1 MQFHRVHIDFNLSLV
16 KLAVQFAESACRKGR
31 SRSRDRAGG
40 GGGGGGGVSFEEALR
55 RRMQQRDSE
64 METSRTWT
72 LGRLHRKLHS
82 DILYLFFSLSNWAHL
97 KTAQLSCRMPVVDP
111 GHAKKN
117 WR

>member
-1 MQFHRVHIDFNLSLV
+1 MEQNWKPCSFFQSI
-16 KLAVQFAESACRKGR
+16 KLVQFAESTGRKGR

-40 GGGGGGGVSFEEALR
+40 GGGGGAGVSFEEALR

-72 LGRLHRKLHS
+72 LSRCKLRS
-82 DILYLFFSLSNWAHL
+82 DMSFFFHGFGDLLSLAYL
-97 KTAQLSCRMPVVDP
+97 KTAQLSSRMPVVDP

>member
-16 KLAVQFAESACRKGR
+16 KLAVQFAESAGRKGR

-82 DILYLFFSLSNWAHL
+82 DILYFFFSSP
-97 KTAQLSCRMPVVDP
+97 T
-111 GHAKKN
+111 GHM
-117 WR
+117 